1 MNTAARIK
9 SFRLQHDLT
18 QKQLAQK
25 IDVDPITVSRW
36 ERGET
41 HPSDLYR
48 VRIARAL
55 GVHPNDLLSEE
66 AA

>member
-1 MNTAARIK
+1 MDTAALIK
-9 SFRLQHDLT
+9 SFRLEHELT
-18 QKQLAQK
+18 QKQFAQR
-25 IDVDPITVSRW
+25 IEVDPITVSRW

-55 GVHPNDLLSEE
+55 GLHPNDLLSEE